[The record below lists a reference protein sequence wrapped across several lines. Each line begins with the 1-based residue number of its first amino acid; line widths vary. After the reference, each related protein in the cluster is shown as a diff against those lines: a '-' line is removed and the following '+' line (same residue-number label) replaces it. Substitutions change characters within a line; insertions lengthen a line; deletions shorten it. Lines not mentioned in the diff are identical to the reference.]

1 MKVPFNQSYWVIPE
15 KLLAGCYPGSEDRQ
29 QARKQLKG
37 LIDHGIRQVINLMR
51 GDELNWIGRAFVPYE
66 KIMQSIAD
74 SKGLS
79 ISIERM
85 PIEDRWIPSRI
96 EMGRILDKIDGCIAV
111 NRPVYVHCLGGL
123 GRTGTVV
130 GCYLARHGIASHRAL
145 LRTIQ
150 NLRKHTAT
158 HNLASPETS
167 QQIELVLSWV
177 AGE

>member
-111 NRPVYVHCLGGL
+111 NRPVYVHCLGGPW
-123 GRTGTVV
+123 TH
-130 GCYLARHGIASHRAL
+130 RHGGGMLSGQTRYRLPSGIA
-145 LRTIQ
+145 Q
-150 NLRKHTAT
+150 NDTEFKKAHGNA
-158 HNLASPETS
+158 
-167 QQIELVLSWV
+167 
-177 AGE
+177 